1 MRFLVENLCLTC
13 KDACRWGRDR
23 KESRPIVYSGGG
35 RLLEQARQALG
46 TSTIKETVNTAL
58 LEETVRAAWCRSIT
72 KEDLRRAGELLQDL
86 GDPEIMAKAWE

>member
-1 MRFLVENLCLTC
+1 MSQEGSMAKRLVEI
-13 KDACRWGRDR
+13 DDD
-23 KESRPIVYSGGG
+23 
-35 RLLEQARQALG
+35 LLEQARQALG